1 MSRRA
6 FRGRSGGAQS
16 GFAAGSLVLVLAALA
31 LPAFFQRFFRDT
43 NADAAAR
50 RGVAEFSRKQYA
62 PAIADFARAGA
73 LRPSPASDFNLGTA
87 QIAAG
92 KREDGSTTIAKAM
105 ADPVLR
111 ADSYYNRG
119 NSALAAN
126 ANEYAIQ
133 DYIAALK
140 IRPHDMQAKRNLEI
154 ALAKKKKQDKQQSGQ
169 GAQQASSGG
178 GGTKGQQDQPSKPGP
193 PTPRPG
199 VGQDQK
205 TGLRESQRNQ
215 VAESILRGIQ
225 QQESEAL
232 RDMKRSRA
240 QGQKVGW

>member
-1 MSRRA
+1 MKRFASQ
-6 FRGRSGGAQS
+6 RGS
-16 GFAAGSLVLVLAALA
+16 AAGSVVLVLAALA

-43 NADAAAR
+43 NADAASR
-50 RGVAEFSRKQYA
+50 RGMGEFSRKQYG
-62 PAIADFARAGA
+62 PAIADFARAGE
-73 LRPSPASDFNLGTA
+73 LRPSPASAFNLGTA

-105 ADPVLR
+105 ADPSLR

-119 NSALAAN
+119 NSALAAK

-154 ALAKKKKQDKQQSGQ
+154 ALAKKKQQDQKGGGPGQ
-169 GAQQASSGG
+169 QQASSGG
-178 GGTKGQQDQPSKPGP
+178 GGTQGQQKAPSKPDDQSQK
-193 PTPRPG
+193 PG
-199 VGQDQK
+199 VGEDK
-205 TGLRESQRNQ
+205 SKGAHDAQRNQ
-215 VAESILRGIQ
+215 TAEAILRGIQ

-232 RDMKRSRA
+232 HEMKRSRA